1 MFKQTHMNMED
12 DLSSVPLWDISA
24 LFFQGIRFFTYP
36 EDWIDLICRRFLDF
50 SNLSLLDLQGFP
62 SIWPQDVHHLT
73 IRFTTAENWM
83 CMYIYICIYT
93 HTPLLLT
100 INCAENP
107 SNSREFTYRYHQIM
121 FTILYNIYVRMYA
134 LNIHITILYYL
145 HLL

>member
-62 SIWPQDVHHLT
+62 SIWP
-73 IRFTTAENWM
+73 
-83 CMYIYICIYT
+83 
-93 HTPLLLT
+93 
-100 INCAENP
+100 
-107 SNSREFTYRYHQIM
+107 
-121 FTILYNIYVRMYA
+121 
-134 LNIHITILYYL
+134 
-145 HLL
+145 